1 MIITSRR
8 IDYRYWYPEEHL
20 CIERI
25 EDEFGDLLFALIN
38 YSRFINI
45 NPEDALEKTNKRF
58 IKRFQILESMVKN
71 QEKEFSDLSFEEMN
85 LFWEKAKK
93 ISE

>member
-1 MIITSRR
+1 M
-8 IDYRYWYPEEHL
+8 
-20 CIERI
+20 
-25 EDEFGDLLFALIN
+25 LFALIN

-71 QEKEFSDLSFEEMN
+71 QEKEFSDLTFEEMN